1 MSCLNSNKRI
11 PFFLCCLLL
20 CFSHALLGQDQYKA
34 DSLKALLGG
43 GNLPVTSEMAI
54 MAKIS
59 TYSSSP
65 DEVLLYANRL
75 LALAA
80 KNKKPPYMVEA
91 YHYRG
96 VAYRLKGDLKIAL
109 KNLFASAT
117 LAAANKLFELEAEAY
132 GEIANTYTANKDYKN
147 ALVYNKKAIAIM
159 RVHGNNER
167 LAANLLNTGYNYYLL
182 NELDSAMKMYNE
194 AEPLFI
200 NLNLTI
206 GIAYTIGN
214 RALVYWKQGRY
225 VTVEKDLLRAIAM
238 LQPLDD
244 RFGMADYH
252 NYLGSLYAQ
261 QGETDKAIAHT
272 LKARD
277 MAKGLNLKEQMR
289 DASLLLSKLYEAKK
303 DYQKAYI
310 YKSLY
315 IVYHDSIENTENTKQ
330 IANLRTEFEINLKE
344 KEIALLEKHQLLNR
358 IYIII
363 TVSLLLIS
371 VLLLLYFRQRFTN
384 VRLLAANERKEHS
397 EKIKTLLSA
406 QETKTLQSIIQGQEK
421 ERKRIAQELHNHFGS
436 LMATIKVNLNA
447 IDEHAIFNYHTLTTL
462 VDQACADVRNLSHAL
477 NMGIS
482 GNFGLVPALKEL
494 TAHIK
499 QSNELE
505 VEFSAAMCSEQI
517 GSENELFIYRIV
529 QELLSNVL
537 KHSGATKLSVLL
549 TCFDD
554 LGLINI
560 IVQDNGKGFNVKQE
574 RKNNAGMGLK
584 GLEDMVA
591 DRHGDIKFDSN
602 PASGTTVIIDLPINP
617 TA

>member
-1 MSCLNSNKRI
+1 
-11 PFFLCCLLL
+11 LCCLLL
-20 CFSHALLGQDQYKA
+20 SLCHALLGQDQYKA
-34 DSLKALLGG
+34 DSLKALLGKR
-43 GNLPVTSEMAI
+43 NLPLHDEMAI

-75 LALAA
+75 LVLAA
-80 KNKKPPYMVEA
+80 QNKKPHYMVEA
-91 YHYRG
+91 YHYKG

-159 RVHGNNER
+159 RVHGNDER

-200 NLNLTI
+200 DLNLTV
-206 GIAYTIGN
+206 GIAYIIGN
-214 RALVYWKQGRY
+214 RALVYWKQGKY
-225 VTVEKDLLRAIAM
+225 TNVEKDLLKAIAI

-252 NYLGSLYAQ
+252 NYLGSFYAQ
-261 QGETDKAIAHT
+261 RGETDKAIEHT

-289 DASLLLSKLYEAKK
+289 DASLLLSQLYEAKRE
-303 DYQKAYI
+303 YQKAYI

-315 IVYHDSIENTENTKQ
+315 VVYHDSIENTENTKQ
-330 IANLRTEFEINLKE
+330 IANLRTEFEVNLKE
-344 KEIALLEKHQLLNR
+344 KEIALLEKRQLLNR

-384 VRLLAANERKEHS
+384 VRLLADNERKEHS

-447 IDEHAIFNYHTLTTL
+447 IDEHAIFNHHTLTTL
-462 VDQACADVRNLSHAL
+462 VDQACADVRNLSHVL

-494 TAHIK
+494 TVHIQ

-549 TCFDD
+549 TCFDE

-560 IVQDNGKGFNVKQE
+560 IVQDNGKGFNVKQAM
-574 RKNNAGMGLK
+574 KNNAGMGLK

-591 DRHGDIKFDSN
+591 NRHGDIKFDSN

-617 TA
+617 AA